1 MKTILC
7 PTDFSKSSEN
17 AVKYAVE
24 MARLFKSR
32 IILMHAYETPVIYT
46 DVTVSSVQIDFEMLR
61 EGALKQLKK
70 FYAKILESVK
80 DVTFELVLQQGLP
93 SARTVE
99 IAIEKKADMVV
110 MASTASNQVQRFLIG
125 SNASRVIR
133 DAPCKVMVVPPKA
146 KFNGMKKIIFS
157 TDLSDENLTAA
168 NQIVDFA
175 HMFRSEVIFLNV
187 DNRNLIH
194 DEADLARM
202 THRIK
207 QFVQYPKMKGF
218 VCTDLNVADGITFFL
233 KSEKADCLAMA
244 THHRKFLQ
252 AIANPSVTKR
262 VSYKTDIP
270 LLITHLED

>member
-24 MARLFKSR
+24 IARLFKSR

-46 DVTVSSVQIDFEMLR
+46 DVTVSSVQVDFEMLR
-61 EGALKQLKK
+61 ESALKQLKK
-70 FYAKILESVK
+70 FYARLLESVK
-80 DVTFELVLQQGLP
+80 DVQFELVLQQGLP

-99 IAIEKKADMVV
+99 IAIEKKADMVI

-133 DAPCKVMVVPPKA
+133 DAPCKVMIIPPKA
-146 KFNGMKKIIFS
+146 KFGGMKKIVYS
-157 TDLSDENLTAA
+157 TDLSEENLLAA
-168 NQIVDFA
+168 NQISDFA
-175 HMFRSEVIFLNV
+175 HMFRSEIIFLNV

-207 QFVQYPKMKGF
+207 QYVHYPKMKGF
-218 VCTDLNVADGITFFL
+218 VCTDLNIADGITFFL

-270 LLITHLED
+270 LLITHVED